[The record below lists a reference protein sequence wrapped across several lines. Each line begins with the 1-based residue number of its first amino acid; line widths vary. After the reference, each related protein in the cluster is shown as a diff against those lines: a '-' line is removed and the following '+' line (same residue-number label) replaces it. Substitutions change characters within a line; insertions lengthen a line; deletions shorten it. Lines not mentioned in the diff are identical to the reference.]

1 VYDERWKARA
11 NFSLYSVSLP
21 ILHCMLNACVLMQGS
36 ENDIRM
42 KFYNIAFQQHYDEDT
57 GTVSWKV
64 VDYSFAGDIPYL

>member
-1 VYDERWKARA
+1 
-11 NFSLYSVSLP
+11 
-21 ILHCMLNACVLMQGS
+21 MLTACVLMQGS